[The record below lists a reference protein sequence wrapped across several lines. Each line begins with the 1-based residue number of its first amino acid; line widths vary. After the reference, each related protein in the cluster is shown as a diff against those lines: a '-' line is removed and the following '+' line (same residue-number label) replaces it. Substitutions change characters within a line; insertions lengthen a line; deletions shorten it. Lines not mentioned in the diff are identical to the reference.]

1 MITFQYNL
9 TKKKHFKSLL
19 KGQLKTI
26 SIFLFLFTFCYFA
39 INLEAFLYNFPYN
52 TPVVLIT
59 YFIYIVIIFIIMFLI
74 SLIYSLVITTIFK
87 KNNAYRIYE
96 YKIINNKLVEDKANF
111 ELDLEEIKNIKITKK
126 IIKLFSFKLKQVI
139 TFEQSFFENKT
150 DFNKLKDFFKKKKNN
165 LEVV

>member
-9 TKKKHFKSLL
+9 TKKNHFKSLL

-59 YFIYIVIIFIIMFLI
+59 YFIYILIIFIIMFLI
-74 SLIYSLVITTIFK
+74 SLIYSLIMTNILK

-96 YKIINNKLVEDKANF
+96 YKIKNNKLIEEKNNF
-111 ELDLEEIKNIKITKK
+111 ELNLEEIKNTKITKK
-126 IIKLFSFKLKQVI
+126 TIKLFSFKLKQVI
-139 TFEQSFFENKT
+139 TFEQNYFENKN
-150 DFNKLKDFFKKKKNN
+150 DFNKLRDFFKKKKDN